1 MATLLDHAQ
10 RFLDVHP
17 ARGVAPHSF
26 AAVLQ
31 AATIRRLSDG
41 ETLCA
46 EGDAGEDMAFL
57 YQGTL
62 VVTRRGPDGQ
72 PRVLATLEAPALV
85 GHMALIDREPRSATC
100 TAQGA
105 AIVGVLD
112 RRAWATLLSEPT
124 SRGMALRRVL
134 LASLTRQMAAANA
147 RIRDIIRP
155 ALSDDGVEDFDDD
168 VRPSEIMRVSGVLE
182 GWKLDPST
190 AAALDRMEVVY
201 DEDARRNPKIRG
213 LR

>member
-10 RFLDVHP
+10 RFLDAHP
-17 ARGVAPHSF
+17 VRGVAPHSF

-31 AATIRRLSDG
+31 AATIRRLADG
-41 ETLCA
+41 EALCT
-46 EGDAGEDMAFL
+46 EGEPGEDMAFL

-62 VVTRRGPDGQ
+62 QVTRRGPDGQ
-72 PRVLATLEAPALV
+72 PRALATLEAPALV
-85 GHMALIDREPRSATC
+85 GHRALIDREPRSATC
-100 TAQGA
+100 TAAGP
-105 AIVGVLD
+105 AIVGTLD
-112 RRAWATLLSEPT
+112 RRAWATLLGEPT

-134 LASLTRQMAAANA
+134 LASLTRQMAAANG

-155 ALSDDGVEDFDDD
+155 ADDGVEDFDDD

-182 GWKLDPST
+182 GWKVDAAT
-190 AAALDRMEVVY
+190 EAALGRMEVVY
-201 DEDARRNPKIRG
+201 DDDARRNPKIRA